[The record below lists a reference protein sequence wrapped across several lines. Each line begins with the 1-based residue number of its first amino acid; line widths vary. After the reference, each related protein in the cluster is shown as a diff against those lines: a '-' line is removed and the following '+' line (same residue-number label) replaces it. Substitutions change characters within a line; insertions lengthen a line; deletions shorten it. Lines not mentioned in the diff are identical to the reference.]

1 MSLMVGVVKR
11 RPILGRRAVFERE
24 WKPGD
29 WVVYRLSKRGVA
41 PGKRAHHVSASRK
54 GESYNYLVDKFWVV
68 EQVGES
74 GDLHVRTPGG
84 KTRVL
89 APNDPN
95 LRRARWWHRLQWGER
110 FRTAEMKR
118 LSQEAHNSRNGDS
131 IGGPASAT

>member
-1 MSLMVGVVKR
+1 
-11 RPILGRRAVFERE
+11 VFDRK

-29 WVVYRLSKRGVA
+29 WIVYRLSKHGVA

-68 EQVGES
+68 ERVDES
-74 GDLHVRTPGG
+74 GLLHVRTPGG

-89 APNDPN
+89 SPQDPN

-110 FRTAEMKR
+110 FRNAEMKR
-118 LSQEAHNSRNGDS
+118 IAQDAQNAHNGDS
-131 IGGPASAT
+131 IGGPVSAA